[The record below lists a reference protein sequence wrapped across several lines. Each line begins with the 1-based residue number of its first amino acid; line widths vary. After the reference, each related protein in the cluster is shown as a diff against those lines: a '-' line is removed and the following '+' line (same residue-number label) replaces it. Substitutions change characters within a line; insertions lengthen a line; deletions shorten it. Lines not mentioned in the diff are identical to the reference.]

1 MGGSWVIHQQAPA
14 GLFHVAND
22 LITVLR
28 AGLKFPIIAVIL
40 GLSGA
45 CATGETRTGETGPVE
60 NPALKDSWKF
70 TETLP
75 EEYRRGSFNI
85 VGGKVFEITASG
97 LSKAAMDPARAG
109 ARLGEG
115 RRIIAIHGT
124 MYDPEAPGL
133 DNPHLT
139 IFQVIRARLGDRA
152 ALTGIGWPSAPF
164 SAENLGAA
172 WGKGRLGW
180 YGLAQENASDTA
192 APLAAILAQ
201 TRAPYDVI
209 CHSLGCDI
217 LRRLLR
223 EGRAHP
229 RRVLML
235 APDTDYADMA
245 RWSRETGTPV
255 LQVSAARDGI
265 LGFGQYAKANRDHA
279 PPRRD
284 GPYRAILIDV
294 DHYLPGQAR
303 FSADYLNARRYL
315 DHMAVLEIPEL
326 WPHYLKFLGD

>member
-1 MGGSWVIHQQAPA
+1 MAI
-14 GLFHVAND
+14 F
-22 LITVLR
+22 
-28 AGLKFPIIAVIL
+28 L
-40 GLSGA
+40 GLPGA
-45 CATGETRTGETGPVE
+45 CATGETLPDE
-60 NPALKDSWKF
+60 NPALRESWKF
-70 TETLP
+70 TENLP
-75 EEYRRGSFNI
+75 EEYRRSSFNI
-85 VGGKVFEITASG
+85 VGGEVFEITPSG
-97 LSKAAMDPARAG
+97 LSKARLDPARAG
-109 ARLGEG
+109 ARLGDS
-115 RRIIAIHGT
+115 RRIIAVHGT
-124 MYDPEAPGL
+124 MYDPDAPGL

-139 IFQVIRARLGDRA
+139 VFQVIRAQLGGRA

-172 WGKGRLGW
+172 WGRGRLGW
-180 YGLAQENASDTA
+180 YGLAQENAEDTA
-192 APLAAILAQ
+192 APLAAVLAQ
-201 TRAPYDVI
+201 SRVPYDVI

-223 EGRAHP
+223 DGRAHP

-255 LQVSAARDGI
+255 LQVTASRDGV
-265 LGFGQYAKANRDHA
+265 LGLGRYARENRDFA

-294 DHYLPGQAR
+294 DHYLPEGAR

-326 WPHYLKFLGD
+326 WPHYLEFLGY